1 MNVNEQKQIRYS
13 RQIVAFRDIFR
24 SCFPQASLQRL
35 LVFGCGNGLEA
46 AFAQQILNC
55 QVCGVDVDQQFHPWA
70 AERANLCNYDGRR
83 LNFPDGFFDA
93 LYSFH
98 VLEHVENVA
107 ESVAEIRRVVKPG
120 GFVYIGVPN
129 KSRLVGY
136 LGMNDKSLFRKIKQN
151 LKDIIKRVQ
160 GQWENELG
168 AHAGFKED
176 ELIRLLSPF
185 FTQVFPVSSNYYAA
199 KWQKHQ
205 KWLRLIEKISLDR
218 LLFPAVY
225 VVAAD

>member
-1 MNVNEQKQIRYS
+1 MNVNEQKQVRYS
-13 RQIVAFRDIFR
+13 RQILAFREIFT
-24 SCFPQASLQRL
+24 SCLPQASLQRL

-55 QVCGVDVDQQFHPWA
+55 TVFGVDVEQQFHPWA
-70 AERANLCNYDGRR
+70 MERANLSNYDGRR

-98 VLEHVENVA
+98 VLEHVANVA
-107 ESVAEIRRVVKPG
+107 ETLAEIRRVVKPG

-136 LGMNDKSLFRKIKQN
+136 LGMNDKSMIRKMKQN
-151 LKDIIKRVQ
+151 LKDISKRIQ
-160 GQWENELG
+160 GRWENELG

-176 ELIRLLSPF
+176 ELIRLLSPL
-185 FTQVFPVSSNYYAA
+185 FTQVTPVSSHYYAA
-199 KWQKHQ
+199 KWQKHRQ
-205 KWLRLIEKISLDR
+205 WLQLIEKMSLAQR
-218 LLFPAVY
+218 LFPAVY